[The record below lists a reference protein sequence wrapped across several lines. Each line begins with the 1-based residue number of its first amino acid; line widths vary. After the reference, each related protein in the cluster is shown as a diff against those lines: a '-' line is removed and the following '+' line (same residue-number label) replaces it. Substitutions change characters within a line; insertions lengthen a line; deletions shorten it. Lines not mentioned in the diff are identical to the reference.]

1 MAGRSPVPTPWECL
15 RADRS
20 RYSRHAWITQR
31 SLWAIAAFRLA
42 QAADAAPPLPRRAL
56 RPPLRMLTLLAQI
69 VTNIEIGDRAEIGPG
84 LLIYHSGLVINN
96 GVVIGAHCTLGVG
109 NVIGNRVDMRCPVLG
124 DRVTLGAG
132 AHVLGGITLGDD
144 VTVGAMSL
152 VIDDVASGSTVAGVP
167 ARPLRGPAS

>member
-1 MAGRSPVPTPWECL
+1 MPGQSPALSPWECL

-20 RYSRHAWITQR
+20 RYPRHAWITQR
-31 SLWAIAAFRLA
+31 SLWAIAVFRLG
-42 QAADAAPPLPRRAL
+42 QAADTTSPLARRAL
-56 RPPLRMLTLLAQI
+56 RPLHRAFTLAAQI
-69 VTNIEIGDRAEIGPG
+69 LTNIEIGDRAEIGPG
-84 LLIYHSGLVINN
+84 LVIHHSGLVINS

-109 NVIGNRVDMRCPVLG
+109 NVIGNRVDERCPVIG

-152 VIDDVASGSTVAGVP
+152 VIGDVPAGATVAGVP
-167 ARPLRGPAS
+167 ARVIS